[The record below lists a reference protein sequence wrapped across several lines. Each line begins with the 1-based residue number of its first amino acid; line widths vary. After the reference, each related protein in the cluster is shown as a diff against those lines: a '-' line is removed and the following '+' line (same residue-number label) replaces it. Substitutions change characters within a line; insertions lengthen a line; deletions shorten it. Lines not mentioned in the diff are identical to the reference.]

1 MEKTHDDL
9 YFLILCLMI
18 KTMDVFSGLNQQQ
31 KQAALAT
38 EGPVLILAG
47 AGSGKT
53 KTLTHRIAYL
63 IQKGVK
69 PDKIL
74 AITFTNKAAEEMK
87 KRISVMLDPENGDKP
102 FIGTFHGLGVFIL
115 KNSGRPLNIPR
126 RFTILDE
133 EDSLSIFKNCLKEL
147 NLDSKQFQPAKVKNI
162 VSRQKNNLA
171 SFQDLL
177 ASDQGH
183 FFLKTVGQIWQ
194 KYEEVLTKQK
204 ALDFDDLILKVVAL
218 FQNHPD
224 ILKQYQNKWHYI
236 HIDEYQ
242 DTNRGQYLMAGLLA
256 KNHKNIC
263 AVGDDDQSIY
273 SFRGAEYQNI
283 LNFEKDWPNC
293 QVVTLEENYRSS
305 QTILDAANKVINKNK
320 ARHPKNL
327 FTQKTGGE
335 PIYLFAA
342 DNEEAEARFA
352 ADEIEKIQSREN
364 RPSQTAVL
372 YRTNFQSRVFEE
384 EFLRRSIPYQ
394 VLGIKF
400 YQRKEIKDILAYLK
414 SALNPDDF
422 LSQKRI
428 INVPARSIGKITTLK
443 FFAQDKNLSLKEESK
458 IQNFQ
463 KILKD
468 LKTIIEENPAS
479 KAVRLAMQKSGYQ
492 SCLNKETEE
501 DQARLANLKELVSLA
516 TKYDHQKPPVGI
528 ETLISDAAL
537 AGEQDS
543 LKNPQKGVKMMTVHA
558 AKGLEFD
565 NVFLVG
571 LEEGLFPIQNN
582 IFSGSPEST
591 NPYEEERRLFY
602 VALTRAKNNLYL
614 SFANFRRIF
623 GDVKINAPS
632 RFLSDIP
639 EEFFKLA
646 DHDANTL
653 IIRE

>member
-1 MEKTHDDL
+1 
-9 YFLILCLMI
+9 
-18 KTMDVFSGLNQQQ
+18 MDIFSGLNQQQ
-31 KQAALAT
+31 REATLAT

-53 KTLTHRIAYL
+53 KTLTHRIAHL

-87 KRISVMLDPENGDKP
+87 KRISAVLVPETGSQP

-115 KNSGRPLNIPR
+115 KNSGRRLNIPR

-147 NLDSKQFQPAKVKNI
+147 NLDPKQFQPAKIQNI

-177 ASDQGH
+177 NSNKEH

-194 KYEEVLTKQK
+194 KYEETTAKQK

-224 ILKQYQNKWHYI
+224 ILKHYQDKWHYI

-242 DTNRGQYLMAGLLA
+242 DTNRGQYLIAKLLA
-256 KNHKNIC
+256 KSRKNIC

-273 SFRGAEYQNI
+273 SFRGADYQNI
-283 LNFEKDWPNC
+283 LNFEKDWPNAKII
-293 QVVTLEENYRSS
+293 TLEENYRSS
-305 QTILDAANKVINKNK
+305 QTILDAANQVINKNK
-320 ARHPKNL
+320 ARYPKNL
-327 FTQKTGGE
+327 FTKKTGGQ
-335 PIYLFAA
+335 PIFLFAA
-342 DNEEAEARFA
+342 ENEEAEARFA
-352 ADEIEKIQSREN
+352 AEQIEKILGQDGQL
-364 RPSQTAVL
+364 SQTAVL

-400 YQRKEIKDILAYLK
+400 YERKEIKDILAYLK
-414 SALNPDDF
+414 AALNPDDF

-428 INVPARSIGKITTLK
+428 INAPARGIGKITALK
-443 FFAQDKNLSLKEESK
+443 FFAKDKNLSPKEENK
-458 IQNFQ
+458 IQNFR
-463 KILKD
+463 KILEDIREIVEK
-468 LKTIIEENPAS
+468 NPAS
-479 KAVRLAMQKSGYQ
+479 KVVRLAMKKSGYE
-492 SCLNKETEE
+492 SHLNKETEE
-501 DQARLANLKELVSLA
+501 DQTRLANLKELVSLA
-516 TKYDHQKPPVGI
+516 TKYDRQNPPAGI
-528 ETLISDAAL
+528 ESLISDAAL
-537 AGEQDS
+537 SSDQDF
-543 LKNPQKGVKMMTVHA
+543 LKNSQKGVRMMTVHA

-582 IFSGSPEST
+582 IFSGSLEFK

-623 GDVKINAPS
+623 GDVKINSPS

-639 EEFFKLA
+639 EELLNLCENS
-646 DHDANTL
+646 DNTF
-653 IIRE
+653 

>member
-1 MEKTHDDL
+1 
-9 YFLILCLMI
+9 
-18 KTMDVFSGLNQQQ
+18 MDVFSGLNQEQ
-31 KQAALAT
+31 KKAVLAI

-53 KTLTHRIAYL
+53 KTLTHRIAHL

-87 KRISVMLDPENGDKP
+87 KRISAILDPASGAKP

-147 NLDSKQFQPAKVKNI
+147 NLDPKQFQPAKIKNI

-177 ASDQGH
+177 NSDQRH

-194 KYEEVLTKQK
+194 KYEEALAKQK

-224 ILKQYQNKWHYI
+224 ILKQYQDKWHYL

-256 KNHKNIC
+256 KKHRNIC

-273 SFRGAEYQNI
+273 SFRGADYQNI

-293 QVVTLEENYRSS
+293 QVITLEENYRSS

-335 PIYLFAA
+335 PIFLFAA
-342 DNEEAEARFA
+342 ENEEAEARFA

-364 RPSQTAVL
+364 RASASQTAIL

-400 YQRKEIKDILAYLK
+400 YERKEIKDILAYLK

-422 LSQKRI
+422 LSLKRI
-428 INVPARSIGKITTLK
+428 INAPGRGIGKITALK
-443 FFAQDKNLSLKEESK
+443 FFAQDKNLSPKEESK
-458 IQNFQ
+458 IQNFRQ
-463 KILKD
+463 ILKD
-468 LKTIIEENPAS
+468 IKAIIEENSAS
-479 KAVRLAMQKSGYQ
+479 KAVRLAIKKSGYE
-492 SCLNKETEE
+492 SHLNKETEE

-516 TKYDHQKPPVGI
+516 TKYDNQKPPVGI

-537 AGEQDS
+537 ASDQDS
-543 LKNPQKGVKMMTVHA
+543 LKNSQKGVRMMTVHA

-582 IFSGSPEST
+582 IFSASSEFA

-602 VALTRAKNNLYL
+602 VALTRARNNLYL

-632 RFLSDIP
+632 RFLSDLP
-639 EEFFKLA
+639 EELLRPA
-646 DHDANTL
+646 DPDTNTL
-653 IIRE
+653 IW